1 MDVPR
6 PVGKLDYMDYL
17 RRRKQKRIQMG
28 RGGGSRFV
36 GSKVEEAE
44 CEYDQTMCQEFLKI
58 LIRYIK
64 TKKQLSY
71 SRKNDMKMC
80 S

>member
-1 MDVPR
+1 
-6 PVGKLDYMDYL
+6 
-17 RRRKQKRIQMG
+17 MG
-28 RGGGSRFV
+28 RGGGNRFV
-36 GSKVEEAE
+36 GSKVGEPE

-71 SRKNDMKMC
+71 SCKNDMKMC

>member
-1 MDVPR
+1 
-6 PVGKLDYMDYL
+6 
-17 RRRKQKRIQMG
+17 MG

-80 S
+80 SWYTPGIKDSIQKYP